1 MKLKSGFIGI
11 ISGFLVIISG
21 IIMLF
26 YRPTDWV
33 GPINILSEPGET
45 LKLQIVFPPY
55 YFLGYLFVTIGAL
68 VSVCFTILIPEEN
81 NQSNKRALKVLN

>member
-68 VSVCFTILIPEEN
+68 VSVCFTILIPENDTNN
-81 NQSNKRALKVLN
+81 NQTSIASS